1 MQTQK
6 LIHFKIQIQKRG
18 AQKTWSKIG
27 QETVFVDLS
36 NSVRKLGAKIDENL
50 PLLLFLDTSE
60 SVQKSTVE
68 IGEIRQGF
76 TEYGNETGEMEKPL

>member
-27 QETVFVDLS
+27 QETVFLDLS
-36 NSVRKLGAKIDENL
+36 NSVRKLGGVGGAKIGENL

-60 SVQKSTVE
+60 SV
-68 IGEIRQGF
+68 
-76 TEYGNETGEMEKPL
+76 